1 MALAPKAKKAPPV
14 NNPLKPQKA
23 PRLAR
28 PRPRTGGG
36 MKLPTRKVRPP
47 RPSDTGG
54 GMRPPKRIRPPRPSD
69 TGGGLRPRRRPNPRR
84 ARAVAQQRNVS
95 RRR

>member
-1 MALAPKAKKAPPV
+1 MARAKNGNQRGVPTGPVGPKR
-14 NNPLKPQKA
+14 PLG
-23 PRLAR
+23 R

-54 GMRPPKRIRPPRPSD
+54 GLR
-69 TGGGLRPRRRPNPRR
+69 LRPRRRPNPRR

-95 RRR
+95 RRRR

>member
-1 MALAPKAKKAPPV
+1 MARAKNGNQRGVPTGPFGPKR
-14 NNPLKPQKA
+14 PLG
-23 PRLAR
+23 R

-54 GMRPPKRIRPPRPSD
+54 GMRPP
-69 TGGGLRPRRRPNPRR
+69 RRRPDPRR

-95 RRR
+95 RRRR